1 MKTKRI
7 VGLLL
12 CVLMVAVAM
21 LSTGCSKKKVLR
33 ISMPGEYIE
42 PELLTKFEK
51 EFNCKVQQ
59 DTFDSNEA
67 MYTKL
72 MSGEEYD
79 ILIPSDYMIE
89 RLIAEEKLAE
99 VDLSKVPN
107 YENVNAAVKGQAFD
121 PDNKYTVPYF
131 YGTVGIVYDTTV
143 VDEADLAQG
152 WNILTNTKYKD
163 KLYMYD
169 SERDSFM
176 VALKALGY
184 SMNTT
189 NESEINAAYDWLIK
203 QRDEMNPIYV
213 CDEVMDSMIA
223 GNKAMAVVYSG
234 DAVAIISENDKLKFF
249 EPDEGTNF
257 WVDGM
262 VITKECADTEL
273 AHAFMNFILDNENA
287 TANTI
292 AVGYTSPITTVADK
306 VKNEDFAGI
315 DCYIPKTSSK
325 NEVFRH
331 QKAEVK
337 AKFAELW
344 TKVKAH

>member
-1 MKTKRI
+1 MKAKKFF
-7 VGLLL
+7 GLLL
-12 CVLMVAVAM
+12 VLLVLVMAVIPA
-21 LSTGCSKKKVLR
+21 GCSKKKVLR
-33 ISMPGEYIE
+33 ISMPGEYID

-51 EFNCKVQQ
+51 EFDCKIQQ

-99 VDLSKVPN
+99 IDLKKVPN
-107 YENVNAAVKGQAFD
+107 YENVNPLVKGQAFD

-143 VDEADLAQG
+143 IDEADLAQG

-189 NESEINAAYDWLIK
+189 NETEINAAYDWLIN
-203 QRDEMNPIYV
+203 QRDTMNPIYV

-234 DAVAIISENDKLKFF
+234 DAVAIISENEKLAFF

-262 VITKECADTEL
+262 VMTKECKETDL
-273 AHAFMNFILDNENA
+273 AYSFMNFILENENA

-292 AVGYTSPITTVADK
+292 AVGYTSPITEVANK
-306 VKNEDFAGI
+306 VKNEDFADI
-315 DCYIPKTSSK
+315 DCYMPKTSEK